1 MDNISNRKILKTAM
15 FFFLMSAL
23 VLPVFSQN
31 ERPDAY
37 QLYLDGKYEESI
49 SVCKAEIAEQ
59 SDVVSYYVMGW
70 SLMALHRY
78 NDAIK
83 EMKVA
88 LTRHGKHRKV
98 IHILAEAYYN
108 IGEYEEAETYLGD
121 YIKIAPDGEAIGEVY
136 YYLGEIFLR
145 LKEYQH
151 ADIAFTT
158 AVYHEKTR
166 SEWWTRLGY
175 CRQQAKEYQYAI
187 LAYKEAIRLNPGDT
201 SAIKGL
207 KECEALLGA

>member
-1 MDNISNRKILKTAM
+1 MTV
-15 FFFLMSAL
+15 FFSVLVFAL
-23 VLPVFSQN
+23 VTPLFAQT
-31 ERPDAY
+31 EKPDAY

-49 SVCKAEIAEQ
+49 EVCKAEIAEQ

-70 SLMALHRY
+70 NLMALRRY

-83 EMKVA
+83 EMTTA
-88 LTRHGKHRKV
+88 LSRHGKHRKV
-98 IHILAEAYYN
+98 IHILAEAYYK
-108 IGEYEEAETYLGD
+108 IGEYEESETYLED

-151 ADIAFTT
+151 ADIAFAT
-158 AVYHEKTR
+158 AVYHEKNK

-175 CRQQAKEYQYAI
+175 CRQQAKEYQYAVM
-187 LAYKEAIRLNPGDT
+187 AYKEAIRLNPGDT

-207 KECEALLGA
+207 KECEALLGG

>member
-1 MDNISNRKILKTAM
+1 MNNINRRKFIRTAV
-15 FFFLMSAL
+15 LL
-23 VLPVFSQN
+23 VLMLTMVFPAFSQT
-31 ERPDAY
+31 ETQDAY
-37 QLYLDGKYEESI
+37 QLFIDGKYQEAI
-49 SVCKAEIAEQ
+49 KVCRAEIADK

-70 SLMALHRY
+70 SLLALRRY

-83 EMKVA
+83 EMTIA
-88 LTRHGKHRKV
+88 LSRHGKHRKV
-98 IHILAEAYYN
+98 IHILSEAYYRA
-108 IGEYEEAETYLGD
+108 GEYEKAETYLED

-136 YYLGEIFLR
+136 YFLGEIFLK

-158 AVYHEKTR
+158 AVYHEKNK

-187 LAYKEAIRLNPGDT
+187 MAYKEAIRLNPGNT

-207 KECEALLGA
+207 KECESLLGA